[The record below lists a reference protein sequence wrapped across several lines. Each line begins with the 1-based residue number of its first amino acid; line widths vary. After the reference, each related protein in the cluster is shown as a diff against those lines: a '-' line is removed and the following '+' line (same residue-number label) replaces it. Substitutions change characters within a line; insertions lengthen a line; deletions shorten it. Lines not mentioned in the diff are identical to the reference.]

1 MSGVLSVSHLT
12 KFYGLRPVLRNLSL
26 DVAQGEF
33 VAILG
38 PNGAGKTTLLR
49 ILATLMRPESG
60 SYTIDGIDAL
70 QQPLKAREMIG
81 LVSHQS
87 LLYQNLTAYENLV
100 FYAQMYG
107 VGKRQNV
114 EELAKQALQRVDLLR
129 RAHDLVRTY
138 SRGMLQRLT
147 IARAIL
153 HEPAL
158 VLLDEPYTGLDQ
170 ASARRLSEL
179 LEGLAVS
186 GRTVVMTT
194 HEYYRGINAVNR
206 AIFLSSGQVSAE
218 LRENITPDA
227 LSRLYT

>member
-1 MSGVLSVSHLT
+1 MLSVSHLT

-49 ILATLMRPESG
+49 ILATLMHPEGG

-107 VGKRQNV
+107 VGKGKNV

-138 SRGMLQRLT
+138 SRGMVQRLT

-170 ASARRLSEL
+170 TSARRLSEL

-194 HEYYRGINAVNR
+194 HEYYRGINAVSR

-218 LRENITPDA
+218 LRENITPDT